1 MKFEWD
7 EEKRKEN
14 VRRHGLD
21 FADAEEIFSAPM
33 FTALD
38 AREDYGKARFVGVGF
53 LRHIIV
59 VVVYAEPDEETLRII
74 SLRKAL
80 KHERARLETAL
91 RDELGA
97 G

>member
-7 EEKRKEN
+7 EEKRKVN
-14 VRRHGLD
+14 VQKHGLD
-21 FADAEEIFSAPM
+21 FADAEEIFAVPM
-33 FTALD
+33 FA
-38 AREDYGKARFVGVGF
+38 ARDDRADYGEVRFVGIGF
-53 LRHIIV
+53 LRNIIV
-59 VVVYAEPDEETLRII
+59 VVVYTEPDEETVRVI

-80 KHERARLETAL
+80 THERERLEATL